1 MDLHAFT
8 HHAIIITERRNA
20 TKGDKMYFILVNR
33 KNNRIVAT
41 ADTEAEIVERLDMEV
56 KYVESQGQ
64 RNPGYMIE
72 TRD

>member
-1 MDLHAFT
+1 MGA
-8 HHAIIITERRNA
+8 
-20 TKGDKMYFILVNR
+20 KMYFVLVNR

-41 ADTEAEIVERLDMEV
+41 ADTEAEIVERLDMELL
-56 KYVESQGQ
+56 YVETRGQ